1 MLSPPQCGAQKL
13 LVVMPAPHLSLEE
26 GCGILRRPISLQGH
40 AIRKWDSRVGHV
52 CNPDHHLLTETW
64 WRPPCSFFPWK
75 LMPKSPKALSLS
87 DSTWHVPRRPRA
99 SKPVSPCPCRPGWPV
114 LSELMSCQWGRGLS
128 LAHCFRC
135 LVIVLTKGDIL
146 AVRSGKRLLP
156 RPPGPQLDLRRTVY
170 KLRTSCSV

>member
-1 MLSPPQCGAQKL
+1 MVLESHDHLFKDRLDFKMLSPPQCGAQKL

-26 GCGILRRPISLQGH
+26 GCGILRRSISLQGH

-99 SKPVSPCPCRPGWPV
+99 SKPVSSPARVACPVRADV
-114 LSELMSCQWGRGLS
+114 LSVGEGALPCALRQMSG
-128 LAHCFRC
+128 H
-135 LVIVLTKGDIL
+135 
-146 AVRSGKRLLP
+146 RS
-156 RPPGPQLDLRRTVY
+156 Y
-170 KLRTSCSV
+170 